1 MSNERMTP
9 LVEARCSACGRR
21 LLDFSN
27 DVKSGQV
34 MIQKICERCK
44 TVNVVTISAE

>member
-1 MSNERMTP
+1 MSKAPMTP

-27 DVKSGQV
+27 GVKSGQV
-34 MIQKICERCK
+34 VIQKI
-44 TVNVVTISAE
+44 